1 MKCSTLAILCLSLFA
16 GASASSFTDGV
27 TAGFVVSTVKNRVT
41 KNIPSPPPRYYGFTK
56 DTSFQI
62 FPPATEQC
70 IDEQHRII
78 KPPPTFLEGLTI
90 IILLSLCSM
99 AWIHCLCFADDEHR
113 EYVAGVVIGGIIAD
127 MLDVDD

>member
-1 MKCSTLAILCLSLFA
+1 MKSSTLAILCLCLFA

-27 TAGFVVSTVKNRVT
+27 ATGFVVNTVKNRAV
-41 KNIPSPPPRYYGFTK
+41 KNIPSPPTHYGFTK
-56 DTSFQI
+56 DTSFQR
-62 FPPATEQC
+62 FPLVTEQC

-78 KPPPTFLEGLTI
+78 KPPPTFLEGLVSI
-90 IILLSLCSM
+90 VFLSLCSM

-127 MLDVDD
+127 MFDGDD